1 MEVRAGPT
9 IIVPGQPR
17 MVKMGIVRVVAGII
31 ISLLSS
37 RLKGGF
43 IKRKLERLF
52 PGSVGPFLRGNHQ
65 IMSYEPCGYMLERG

>member
-1 MEVRAGPT
+1 MEVRAGPA
-9 IIVPGQPR
+9 IILSGQPR

-31 ISLLSS
+31 ISLLGS

-52 PGSVGPFLRGNHQ
+52 PGSVGSLLRGNRQ
-65 IMSYEPCGYMLERG
+65 IMS